1 MLLDEQLHLHHEL
14 AGVGELRERVEAMDG
29 VRVLHHPHRLPLLA
43 QRRHVPR
50 LPSLEQ
56 VEPADHHHR
65 RRERLRQL
73 DALAAAHARR
83 RVVPGGALR
92 QELPPE
98 VVRPRQRQ
106 REARLVEPHLLLR
119 PLLAAEEGRYQHG
132 AGEPERRGRG
142 RRRRSPALRHVVRD
156 VPARADPAGDAAAE
170 RVADAAARGGG
181 GGGPSVRD
189 VVGDVAA
196 GAVADEEAA
205 GEVDGDGGGDFG
217 GEADGA
223 EVAEHV
229 HAVVVGGGV
238 AVLGGEAVV
247 DGDDD
252 GAELAAEPAA
262 QGVVLAGGGGEEREA
277 AAVEVDDDGERR
289 GLHGAAARRG
299 EHARPQPAGGVDG
312 DVAGADAVGVRAR
325 RGGALA
331 VGEGEEEAVDG
342 AIAALHEV
350 DGGDE
355 SEELEPH
362 RPRQRRRL
370 GPPELVAGRFLLL
383 LVPHFAGF
391 CASQCQ
397 CVEDTIYR

>member
-170 RVADAAARGGG
+170 RVTTTG
-181 GGGPSVRD
+181 S
-189 VVGDVAA
+189 
-196 GAVADEEAA
+196 
-205 GEVDGDGGGDFG
+205 F
-217 GEADGA
+217 
-223 EVAEHV
+223 
-229 HAVVVGGGV
+229 
-238 AVLGGEAVV
+238 
-247 DGDDD
+247 
-252 GAELAAEPAA
+252 
-262 QGVVLAGGGGEEREA
+262 A
-277 AAVEVDDDGERR
+277 AAVFVGGQNTRAQRPREASMVTSTERTPAASGRGLAAAWRSPSQASSQKRKKQDRVSRVRPGGADSRRQERAQVVETKGRGVGGHGGGRPRRRRAVAEGRGRGAPGGSRGRR
-289 GLHGAAARRG
+289 G
-299 EHARPQPAGGVDG
+299 PG
-312 DVAGADAVGVRAR
+312 DAYCGPWRDQNPP
-325 RGGALA
+325 
-331 VGEGEEEAVDG
+331 
-342 AIAALHEV
+342 
-350 DGGDE
+350 GGDE
-355 SEELEPH
+355 RKRE
-362 RPRQRRRL
+362 RRRL
-370 GPPELVAGRFLLL
+370 
-383 LVPHFAGF
+383 
-391 CASQCQ
+391 
-397 CVEDTIYR
+397 

>member
-1 MLLDEQLHLHHEL
+1 VALHERLHLLDEL
-14 AGVGELRERVEAMDG
+14 AGVGELREDVEG
-29 VRVLHHPHRLPLLA
+29 VDRRRVLHHLHRLPIPPQHPGVPPLPVL
-43 QRRHVPR
+43 QRVVP
-50 LPSLEQ
+50 S
-56 VEPADHHHR
+56 DHHHR
-65 RRERLRQL
+65 RRELLRQL
-73 DALAAAHARR
+73 GVLAGDVRR
-83 RVVPGGALR
+83 RVVAVGALR
-92 QELPPE
+92 QERPPAP
-98 VVRPRQRQ
+98 VR
-106 REARLVEPHLLLR
+106 ARHAHHRPHAVQPQLRLR
-119 PLLAAEEGRYQHG
+119 PLLAAEERLQQDD
-132 AGEPERRGRG
+132 AGE
-142 RRRRSPALRHVVRD
+142 
-156 VPARADPAGDAAAE
+156 
-170 RVADAAARGGG
+170 ADAAARGGG

-205 GEVDGDGGGDFG
+205 GEVDGDGRYYVG
-217 GEADGA
+217 GEADGG

-289 GLHGAAARRG
+289 GFHGAAARGG
-299 EHARPQPAGGVDG
+299 EHARPQPAGRVDG
-312 DVAGADAVGVRAR
+312 DIAGADAVGVRAR

-331 VGEGEEEAVDG
+331 VCEGEEEAVDG
-342 AIAALHEV
+342 AVAALHDV

-355 SEELEPH
+355 GEELEPH

-391 CASQCQ
+391 CASHFSVQRTLYIG
-397 CVEDTIYR
+397 EPINFFWK